1 MLMIAP
7 LEMGRTMVGVYRS
20 VQTKGRSD
28 LEAEGL
34 AALLLYLY
42 AAMMMPLWAVNG
54 PGFESLGTVPESQFL
69 TARPQDSAQDL
80 VENKQRLPIY

>member
-7 LEMGRTMVGVYRS
+7 LEMGRTMAGAYRS

-28 LEAEGL
+28 LETKSIAP
-34 AALLLYLY
+34 LYIIC
-42 AAMMMPLWAVNG
+42 AAMMMPIGAVNG
-54 PGFESLGTVPESQFL
+54 PGFESLGIVPESQFL
-69 TARPQDSAQDL
+69 TARPQGSAQDL